1 MAEMNKKGRCWKGY
15 KPKPGSTAYSEGS
28 CIPEENSVEKAES
41 DDFGSE
47 PIVGNP
53 VRPQGNHLTR
63 IKKKKVNESP
73 DPRSNLG
80 KIQHDQGTAWVKR
93 QNDEDAKKVG
103 GHDNLRKIRS
113 AQLKAKANN
122 TQGQNNNT
130 QGQNN
135 NTQGQN
141 NNTQGQND
149 KQQAKPENTNGEKKV
164 EEVKVTPT
172 PAERMNNPQARANAR
187 GNRAAALRGKLSARI
202 QSRKNYPKGSPLHTG
217 GNSEVDAGR
226 MSNLNK
232 IQ

>member
-15 KPKPGSTAYSEGS
+15 KPKPGSTAYSKGS
-28 CIPEENSVEKAES
+28 CIPEENSVEQAES
-41 DDFGSE
+41 DDFGSK

-73 DPRSNLG
+73 DPRSRLG
-80 KIQHDQGTAWVKR
+80 KIQHDQGTAWVR
-93 QNDEDAKKVG
+93 RIRND
-103 GHDNLRKIRS
+103 
-113 AQLKAKANN
+113 QQKAKANN

-135 NTQGQN
+135 NP
-141 NNTQGQND
+141 QGQND
-149 KQQAKPENTNGEKKV
+149 QQQAKPENTNGKKKV

-172 PAERMNNPQARANAR
+172 PAQRMNDPEARANDR